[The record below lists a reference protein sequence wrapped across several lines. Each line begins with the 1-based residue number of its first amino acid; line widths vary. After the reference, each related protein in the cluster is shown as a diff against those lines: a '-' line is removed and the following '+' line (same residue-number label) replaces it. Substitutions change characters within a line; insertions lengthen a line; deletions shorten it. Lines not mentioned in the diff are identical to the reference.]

1 MRRGCIRK
9 AASAAVVT
17 GAVMAA
23 AYIGAWWMVP
33 EGVPAR
39 MFVADLMCPKA
50 CPVYVSTYERRDGV
64 EVRAHCRSRPGWW

>member
-1 MRRGCIRK
+1 
-9 AASAAVVT
+9 
-17 GAVMAA
+17 
-23 AYIGAWWMVP
+23 MVP
-33 EGVPAR
+33 ERVPAP